1 MHRRYRQWMHDWEY
15 HLTTRDTNRVVR
27 PFEWGQDW
35 IKDFP
40 TVNGRLPKADD
51 PAALREFFFE
61 LNGEILRRSDEF
73 YSYDVPTD
81 FRLERLP
88 IKTYQTGSDP
98 DPRLDRKYE
107 GKFGT
112 FLRWTSPVRSGY
124 PENDQANARWFPAQ
138 GRRAI
143 VILPQWNADAI
154 SHNALGRIF
163 NMLGVAA
170 LRLSMPYHDA
180 RKPAELA
187 RADYAVS
194 SNIGRTIAADRQ
206 AIVDIRCAADWLE
219 QQGYTELGVMGT
231 SLGSCY
237 AFIASAHDRRFK
249 VNIYNH
255 ASTYFGD
262 VVWTG
267 QSTRHIREG
276 IEKVLTQDELRQ
288 VLLCISPFVY
298 FDHYERWPK
307 RSLMIYTEYDQTFL
321 PEFSRV
327 IAAEFRRRRHNI
339 DIKSLPCGHYTLGE
353 SPYKYMDGWHICR
366 FVAGAFGQV

>member
-1 MHRRYRQWMHDWEY
+1 MHDWEY
-15 HLTTRDTNRVVR
+15 RLTTRDTNRVVR
-27 PFEWGQDW
+27 PFEWGLEW
-35 IKDFP
+35 VKDFP
-40 TVNGRLPKADD
+40 TVNGRLPQTDD
-51 PAALREFFFE
+51 PAAVRDFFVTMNE
-61 LNGEILRRSDEF
+61 EIVRHSDEF
-73 YSYDVPTD
+73 YGYTVPDD
-81 FRLERLP
+81 FRLERHP

-107 GKFGT
+107 GQFGS
-112 FLRWTSPVRSGY
+112 FLRWTSPVRSGF
-124 PENDQANARWFPAQ
+124 PENDQANARWFPAA
-138 GRRAI
+138 GRRAMI
-143 VILPQWNADAI
+143 ILPQWNADAI
-154 SHNALGRIF
+154 SHNALARIF
-163 NMLGVAA
+163 NKLGVAG

-180 RKPAELA
+180 RMPAELS

-194 SNIGRTIAADRQ
+194 SNMGRTIAAARQ
-206 AIVDIRCAADWLE
+206 AIIDIRCAADWLE
-219 QQGYTELGVMGT
+219 QQGYTEIGVIGT

-237 AFIASAHDRRFK
+237 AFIASAHDRRLK

-276 IEKVLTQDELRQ
+276 VEKVLTQDELRQ
-288 VLLCISPFVY
+288 VLLGISPFVY
-298 FDHYERWPK
+298 FDRYERWPK

-327 IAAEFRRRRHNI
+327 IAAEFRRRKHDI
-339 DIKSLPCGHYTLGE
+339 LIKSLPCGHYTLGE
-353 SPYKYMDGWHICR
+353 APYKYMDGWHICR